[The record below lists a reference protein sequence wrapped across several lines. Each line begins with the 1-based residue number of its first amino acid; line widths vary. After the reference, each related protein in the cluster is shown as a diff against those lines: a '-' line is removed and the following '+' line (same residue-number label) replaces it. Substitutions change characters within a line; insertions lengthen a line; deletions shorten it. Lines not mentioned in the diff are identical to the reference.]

1 MDEQFVVCKKYVAFN
16 PSFVPK
22 NMQTEHGLL
31 CTVQSKIHSIR
42 TSVCY
47 RAVTQWFVVYSIKQD
62 SLNQD

>member
-1 MDEQFVVCKKYVAFN
+1 MAGIGTNVLIDRCLIGCVQFYSNRESGLVSAVTQWFVV
-16 PSFVPK
+16 
-22 NMQTEHGLL
+22 
-31 CTVQSKIHSIR
+31 R